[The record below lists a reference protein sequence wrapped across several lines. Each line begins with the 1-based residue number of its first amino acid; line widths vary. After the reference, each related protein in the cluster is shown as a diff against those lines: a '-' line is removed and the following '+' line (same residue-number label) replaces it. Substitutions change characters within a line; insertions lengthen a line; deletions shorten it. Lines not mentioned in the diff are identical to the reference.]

1 MRGAESQFWRRGG
14 KRVGVGIRGVAITRV
29 QAGRLP
35 HQARVL
41 TVTTGRERRRLRTY
55 RRAARPAPLPAGRL
69 ISSTGCPVPTGR
81 GVVRLGLPSSARAA
95 SGPSDRGGTA
105 SPHLTWLRA
114 GAIVVPGGKGNGVG
128 AAGATA
134 PFTVLTLG
142 CNARWC
148 SRDPSLPRLVP
159 APRVPGAARRSTA
172 TGRRRT
178 CPAYASGHGRSRPR
192 ESRNEEGRRDDTS
205 AWALAG
211 GSQGSAE
218 ARSPAGAGSARSPP
232 LCP

>member
-1 MRGAESQFWRRGG
+1 LIAWNAWPSGMAGGRRGAESQFWRRGG

-114 GAIVVPGGKGNGVG
+114 SAIVVPGGKGKRGG
-128 AAGATA
+128 
-134 PFTVLTLG
+134 
-142 CNARWC
+142 C
-148 SRDPSLPRLVP
+148 SRRDSPFYDPNPQVQHAVVLPRPV
-159 APRVPGAARRSTA
+159 AVSSSTRASRPG
-172 TGRRRT
+172 GR
-178 CPAYASGHGRSRPR
+178 PSVDGHGQAADLSRLCQR
-192 ESRNEEGRRDDTS
+192 
-205 AWALAG
+205 AWKVTAQGVPERG
-211 GSQGSAE
+211 GS
-218 ARSPAGAGSARSPP
+218 P
-232 LCP
+232 